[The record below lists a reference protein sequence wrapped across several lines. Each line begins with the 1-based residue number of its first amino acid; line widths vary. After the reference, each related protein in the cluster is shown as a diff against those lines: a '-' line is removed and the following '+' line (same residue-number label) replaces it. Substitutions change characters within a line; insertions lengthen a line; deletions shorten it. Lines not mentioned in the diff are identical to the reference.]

1 MNIRNFS
8 IYVNNLSF
16 EITEDELRNE
26 FAVFGEVASVNIID
40 NKYGGNGQ
48 QRRYAF
54 VEMASRSEGEA
65 AIANLEGK
73 KIRNTII
80 NVIKALPLSK
90 KNESGSLN
98 IRSSSRFNKKERR

>member
-26 FAVFGEVASVNIID
+26 FAVFGEVASE
-40 NKYGGNGQ
+40 YGGNGQ

-80 NVIKALPLSK
+80 NVIKALPLSR

-98 IRSSSRFNKKERR
+98 IRSSSRFNRKERR